1 MSEAV
6 FTIDWQIVG
15 AISSSVSALTS
26 LLAITFVTIQLRSS
40 NRIAKA
46 QLINELE
53 RDIAHHAETYTFL
66 TRGGKWYDGSAQLSE
81 EDKVSILKY
90 VSFFER
96 VNAIIDTRVL
106 DLQAIDRIFAG
117 RFFYL
122 FNNPHV
128 AQLMNTTEINP
139 YVTTIRG
146 LYAKWYDYR
155 KARNLPIPS
164 ERSELSSHAL
174 R

>member
-1 MSEAV
+1 MEALRWE
-6 FTIDWQIVG
+6 IIG
-15 AISSSVSALTS
+15 AIASSVSALTS
-26 LLAITFVTIQLRSS
+26 LIAITFVTIQLRSS

-53 RDIAHHAETYTFL
+53 RDIALHAETYTLL
-66 TRGGKWYDGSAQLSE
+66 THGGRWSDAAAQLTD
-81 EDKVSILKY
+81 EDKVAILKY

-106 DLQAIDRIFAG
+106 DLQTVDYIFAG

-128 AQLMNTTEINP
+128 TDLMKTTEIRP
-139 YVTTIRG
+139 YVTSLQG
-146 LYAKWYDYR
+146 LYTKWYDYR
-155 KARNLPIPS
+155 KARDLPIPM
-164 ERSELSSHAL
+164 ERSEVCHPAIQ
-174 R
+174 

>member
-1 MSEAV
+1 MPADSQWE
-6 FTIDWQIVG
+6 IVG

-26 LLAITFVTIQLRSS
+26 LVAITFVTIQLRSS

-53 RDIAHHAETYTFL
+53 RDIALHAATYTLL
-66 TRGGKWYDGSAQLSE
+66 TRGGKWHDGTAKLTE
-81 EDKVSILKY
+81 EDKVAILKY

-106 DLQAIDRIFAG
+106 DLQTIDYIFAG

-128 AQLMNTTEINP
+128 VQLMNTTEIHP
-139 YVTTIRG
+139 YVTTLRG

-155 KARNLPIPS
+155 KARNLPIPLES
-164 ERSELSSHAL
+164 VEVRNHAL
-174 R
+174 Q